1 MMKPIGRHI
10 VGSKCYICSDRRPIH
25 LGLLMDSRI
34 EPYCE
39 SCFYCIPEKNR
50 IEITSIEYVE
60 SSGPV
65 EYEIILERKNE

>member
-1 MMKPIGRHI
+1 MQN
-10 VGSKCYICSDRRPIH
+10 
-25 LGLLMDSRI
+25 LMDSRI

-50 IEITSIEYVE
+50 IEITSIEYVQ

-65 EYEIILERKNE
+65 EYEKYCTLNNLNIIGSQ